1 MRRVSL
7 VVTDVDGTLV
17 TPGKILTPLAV
28 AAVERLHAN
37 NVAFS
42 ICSSRPPFGLR
53 MMVEPLR
60 LKLPFGGYNAGAI
73 VEPELPALPV
83 VEQVLIPPDVA
94 KQAVA
99 MFREHG
105 IDCWVFI
112 GNEWLCT
119 NPAGDKVELETYTVQ
134 QPPTIVSEFTDRHF
148 TAVGKIVGPS
158 EDHDRLARLTEL
170 VARALAGHANVAR
183 SQPYYCDVI
192 PPGIDKG
199 RLVEL
204 LAERLGGVPRD
215 EIMVLGDMD
224 NDLEMFRKAG
234 FGVAMG
240 NASEAVKQ
248 EASAVTLSNEEDGFA
263 AAIARYVFGE

>member
-1 MRRVSL
+1 VRRISL

-17 TPGKILTPLAV
+17 THDKVLTPRAI
-28 AAVERLHAN
+28 AAVERLHASGI
-37 NVAFS
+37 AFS

-53 MMVEPLR
+53 MLVEPLR

-73 VEPELPALPV
+73 VEPDVPALTV

-99 MFREHG
+99 MFGEHG
-105 IDCWVFI
+105 IDCWVFT

-119 NPAGDKVELETYTVQ
+119 NPAGDHVDRETHTVQ
-134 QPPTIVSEFTDRHF
+134 QPPTIVPEFTDKHF
-148 TAVGKIVGPS
+148 AAVGKIVGPS
-158 EDHDRLARLTEL
+158 KDHDRLALFTEQMQQ
-170 VARALAGHANVAR
+170 ALAGRANVAR

-204 LAERLGGVPRD
+204 LAERNGGVPRD

-240 NASEAVKQ
+240 NASEAVKR
-248 EASAVTLSNEEDGFA
+248 AADATTASNEEDGFA
-263 AAIARYVFGE
+263 AAIERYVFGR

>member
-1 MRRVSL
+1 MKRVAL

-17 TPGKILTPLAV
+17 APDKTLTPRAV
-28 AAVERLHAN
+28 AAVERLHARN
-37 NVAFS
+37 IAFS

-60 LKLPFGGYNAGAI
+60 LKLPFGGYNGGAI
-73 VEPELPALPV
+73 VEPRLPALPV
-83 VEQVLIPPDVA
+83 VEQVLIPPDTV

-105 IDCWVFI
+105 IDCWLFV

-134 QPPTIVSEFTDRHF
+134 QPPTIVPEFTDRHVA
-148 TAVGKIVGPS
+148 AVGKIVGPS
-158 EDHDRLARLTEL
+158 EDHDRLARVTEIMR
-170 VARALAGHANVAR
+170 RALAQRANVAR

-240 NASEAVKQ
+240 NASEAVKKQ
-248 EASAVTLSNEEDGFA
+248 ADAVTLSNEEDGFA
-263 AAIARYVFGE
+263 AAIERYVFSD